1 MQRAT
6 AAIVLAGGRGRRYGG
21 PKAAAVLPDGRT
33 FLAACVSTLRA
44 AGARVVVATLP
55 PGLIASLPKRVVPV
69 ELTYRESD
77 QFASLRR
84 GAAAA
89 LAAGPWDVLVV
100 QPVDH
105 PLVRSATVR
114 RLVGIGAQAVVPS
127 YVGRSGHPVVLGRG
141 VVAALVDG
149 SEPGPTLREVLVRAG
164 AATVDVDDPGVVAN
178 CNTPAALA
186 SAMEAVDSE
195 SEERARD

>member
-1 MQRAT
+1 M

-33 FLAACVSTLRA
+33 FLAACVSTLRR

-55 PGLIASLPKRVVPV
+55 PGFTAPMPKRVVPV

-100 QPVDH
+100 HPVDH
-105 PLVRSATVR
+105 PLVRSTTVR
-114 RLVGIGAQAVVPS
+114 RLVEVGAQAVVPS
-127 YVGRSGHPVVLGRG
+127 HAGRNGHPVVLGRG
-141 VVAALVDG
+141 VVTALVDG
-149 SEPGPTLREVLVRAG
+149 SEPGPTLREVLVRAR
-164 AATVDVDDPGVVAN
+164 AATVKVDDPGVVTN

-186 SAMEAVDSE
+186 AAIEALGSE
-195 SEERARD
+195 FDGGDRD